1 MKRPVPRL
9 AFALALATSLAACA
23 ARPAAEAPAV
33 VAGRMVAERF
43 CGACH
48 STTAA
53 PSPLADAPPFR
64 SLHQRYGAGGLDA
77 LLSEGMLAPDRLQE
91 EGGPSG
97 HPRMPTVTLT
107 NSERQ
112 DLEAYLRSLE
122 PQP

>member
-1 MKRPVPRL
+1 MTRSVSL
-9 AFALALATSLAACA
+9 LALAVAAAALTACA
-23 ARPAAEAPAV
+23 AQPAAEAPAV
-33 VAGRMVAERF
+33 VSGRLVAQRF

-53 PSPLADAPPFR
+53 PSALADAPPFR
-64 SLHQRYGAGGLDA
+64 SLHERYGADGLQA

-107 NSERQ
+107 GGERR

-122 PQP
+122 PRP